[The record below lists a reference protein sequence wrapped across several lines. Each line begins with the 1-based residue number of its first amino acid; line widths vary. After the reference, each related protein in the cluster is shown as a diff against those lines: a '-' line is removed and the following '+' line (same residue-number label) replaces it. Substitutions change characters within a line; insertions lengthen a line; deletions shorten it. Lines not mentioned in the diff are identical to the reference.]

1 MHGDSFVILMIVFG
15 MFMVMRRRG
24 FGPWAH
30 MHSRMEQEI
39 AELRAE
45 QRNLPAQGGPT
56 LDQVQLLEDRV
67 RVLERIV
74 TDQNYGLARDIEGGL
89 EICPSGTVDVA
100 GDQLRDVVPAVHHDE
115 HRRIRGRE
123 TATNIEVTGI
133 LGPSRGNAPV
143 DPAESVARREAV
155 DVAEVP
161 AVTGLGRIVAAR

>member
-45 QRNLPAQGGPT
+45 KTALPRNVPT
-56 LDQVQLLEDRV
+56 LDQVQMLEDRV

-74 TDQNYGLARDIEGGL
+74 TDQNYSLARDIE
-89 EICPSGTVDVA
+89 A
-100 GDQLRDVVPAVHHDE
+100 LRDPP
-115 HRRIRGRE
+115 RE
-123 TATNIEVTGI
+123 KASNEGSK
-133 LGPSRGNAPV
+133 L
-143 DPAESVARREAV
+143 
-155 DVAEVP
+155 
-161 AVTGLGRIVAAR
+161 

>member
-15 MFMVMRRRG
+15 MFLVMRRRG

-74 TDQNYGLARDIEGGL
+74 TDQNYGLARDIE
-89 EICPSGTVDVA
+89 A
-100 GDQLRDVVPAVHHDE
+100 LRDEPAP
-115 HRRIRGRE
+115 RR
-123 TATNIEVTGI
+123 
-133 LGPSRGNAPV
+133 AP
-143 DPAESVARREAV
+143 AQEEFK
-155 DVAEVP
+155 
-161 AVTGLGRIVAAR
+161 